1 MTDSWAADEE
11 FKSKGVKFD
20 IVPPQILSML
30 QERGFEILPP
40 SIGKEKEEAYKAW
53 KAGDMAA
60 ADVRQSL
67 ETVLSEEQ
75 RILQAH
81 QNLKIHERSS
91 VAQFI
96 VPSELS

>member
-1 MTDSWAADEE
+1 
-11 FKSKGVKFD
+11 
-20 IVPPQILSML
+20 ML

-40 SIGKEKEEAYKAW
+40 STGKEKEEAYKAW
-53 KAGDMAA
+53 KAGDMAD

-67 ETVLSEEQ
+67 ETVLSESQ
-75 RILQAH
+75 RIGLVH
-81 QNLKIHERSS
+81 PRLKIHERSS